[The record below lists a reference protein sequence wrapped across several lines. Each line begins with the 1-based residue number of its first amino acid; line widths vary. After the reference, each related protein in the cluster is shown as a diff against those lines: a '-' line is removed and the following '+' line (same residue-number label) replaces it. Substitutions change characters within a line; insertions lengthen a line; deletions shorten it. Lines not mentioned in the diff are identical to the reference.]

1 MPELQGS
8 NPNVPSSPAQKD
20 EKGVHYPRIK
30 PLIPKAI
37 TEAPQTRL
45 LSVAQM
51 QPVFP
56 DWYLKARPVDRD
68 HLKQLVDE
76 RWRLQGPLDEL
87 LGDLQHD
94 IKAFAEPLL
103 KTLLLSNFNEHGDP
117 NDLQLRLY
125 VPKKIAGVIDNQA
138 SIIRRSTLLEAALHN
153 FEEDET
159 REGAFR
165 SGSAV
170 LRKDFRGGL
179 HEIKVITPQKIAA
192 LCRRLDIGGQYQTHI
207 KSLLAP
213 ANANAARLLKE
224 RSIASDKAAL
234 RLASMMAYLKGDI
247 GLHGYTTIG
256 ALIDGKPDIQ
266 WNDRPL
272 QSHRL
277 SIMGCRMTGV
287 VLFSAVAEP
296 AAVKKAVDGLAPEAL
311 KPWLEFSQRVTA
323 SLPNRFDTF
332 GMLKAFFANGPKG
345 VVEEML
351 RKDEIYSQDRLS
363 GHLIAWVPDD
373 PDHPLKEYASL
384 TDFMKTLIGQLRES
398 DYQRFFSRFVA
409 QKDKAI
415 FFSRVNERLKTITWQ
430 QREPLDMGP
439 WWRETP
445 VENPNANPVTHLIS
459 DELWDRLFRERRDKA
474 IADARLIAVP
484 TDDEDANARWKR
496 LSGYLDIAWNVFNVG
511 AMLVPVLGPAMLGLM
526 AAQLLGEL
534 VEGIEDWSKGDVEE
548 GAAHINSFLINSAQL
563 ALMFM
568 GHVLPG
574 GPTPIR
580 PSPLID
586 SLKPV
591 ELPSGKTR
599 LIKPDHGPYE
609 HRLTLPETAT
619 PDDLGVIEHDGRKML
634 LLEDKQFVLKED
646 PLTGQ
651 PRLQHSRRPNAY
663 QLNVEHNGAGA
674 WHTEFEEP
682 MAWDKGKL
690 LRRLGPSVDGISDEV
705 LDQVRHVSG
714 VDEGVL
720 RRMHVEN
727 DPPAPL
733 LMDTLKRFK
742 AYADADKL
750 SAQILNGQVPQELSE
765 KVTGFVAELP
775 GWPESRALALE
786 ADAASG
792 QPSLSFGA
800 AMATPENTLNLSRAD
815 VCEGRLPTRVVDA
828 LNEAQLQDW
837 FGSEVP
843 KQRSA
848 RIVELKKRL
857 ARKAQDSKKMLFDTL
872 YKAREVTSDAR
883 INLLQRDFPDLS
895 NAAAQALLDDA
906 TEAELLKLTRDRR
919 IPLRLCEM
927 ARSSVFG
934 LRLSRAYEGLY
945 LDELSNADTD
955 RLALHTLGNWPKWP
969 KDMRIE
975 VRRFSFTGT
984 LRDSVGPLDASVRK
998 VLALREDGRF
1008 DTYDNEG
1015 GHLHGADD
1023 LYGALLHALPD
1034 ADRETLGYEIN
1045 QGAQLRQAVKQ
1056 MPMSHDA
1063 FSKTLLDH
1071 PIRKP
1076 AYDPQIMRLRGG
1088 MRSYRARSQDPD
1100 ILRIRTRTLY
1110 PGLDDS
1116 QIQALL
1122 NDFGERADQRLTA
1135 LETEFDRFNDSMRQW
1150 VNQPTQAWRVTPEG
1164 VSEWCAR
1171 NDIYAKL
1178 RRCWQRTGPA
1188 GAEAPGIVAPQVLNL
1203 DGFPLD
1209 RHLATMPELAA
1220 NFDHV
1225 TELSLNNAGLRN
1237 QRVGFLRPFRQ
1248 LRQLSMTHN
1257 GLTSFPQEI
1266 GSMRWLTHLVL
1277 SDNNISLDSEGIAHL
1292 RGLTR
1297 LRLLRLNNNPLRL
1310 PPDVSRMPGL
1320 QAITLDN
1327 CQLNTWP
1334 TGYLGQNRPR
1344 NIYLNLE
1351 FNRLTQ
1357 IPDVAPGSFRA
1368 ELLARTFFTRE
1379 EGWISPENLDQVR
1392 TYIESLGLDPDRAYP
1407 SRGVLDSSEWG
1418 EGMSNAQWNAKQEIW
1433 DYVED
1438 EHGSLRFFNEIRR
1451 LTDSYDFRAGDK
1463 SYRTEL
1469 TAKVWRMLEA
1479 MAENTELREKLFA
1492 EATSTTN
1499 CVDGGTQLFNAMG
1512 VEVLVHEAHGLANP
1526 GLVEAEL
1533 LQLARGKARLDELG
1547 RIARERVAERLRAGE
1562 TFYRPGTE
1570 GGTID
1575 EVEVHL
1581 AYMTDLAE
1589 RLDLPWQARGMQFR
1603 TISKVSKEMIEAAYQ
1618 RVLALEEGDLL
1629 TERIL
1634 EQPIWQTFMEKT
1646 YRQEFDALKLRL
1658 ENAEDEEVFQA
1669 IKDLEKTLTQQAL
1682 NRARLDKVNT
1692 KIGS

>member
-8 NPNVPSSPAQKD
+8 NPAGPSSPATKED
-20 EKGVHYPRIK
+20 NGVHHQRIK
-30 PLIPKAI
+30 QLIPKVI
-37 TEAPQTRL
+37 TEAPRARL
-45 LSVAQM
+45 LTAVDV
-51 QPVFP
+51 QPTFP
-56 DWYLKARPVDRD
+56 AWYLKARPMDRD
-68 HLKQLVDE
+68 YLKQLFDE

-87 LGDLQHD
+87 LGNLQHD

-103 KTLLLSNFNEHGDP
+103 KTMLLSNFNEHGNP

-125 VPKKIAGVIDNQA
+125 VPNKVASVIDTQA
-138 SIIRRSTLLEAALHN
+138 STIRHSTLLEAALHN

-170 LRKDFRGGL
+170 LRKDFRGDL

-192 LCRRLDIGGQYQTHI
+192 LCRRLDIGGQYQAHI
-207 KSLLAP
+207 KSLLTP
-213 ANANAARLLKE
+213 ADANAARLLKDS
-224 RSIASDKAAL
+224 SIAHDKAVL
-234 RLASMMAYLKGDI
+234 KLASMTAYLKGDI
-247 GLHGYTTIG
+247 GLHGYATIG
-256 ALIDGKPDIQ
+256 GLIDGKSDIQ
-266 WNDRPL
+266 WYGRPL

-277 SIMGCRMTGV
+277 SLMGCRMTGV

-296 AAVKKAVDGLAPEAL
+296 TAVKKAIDGLTPDAR
-311 KPWLEFSQRVTA
+311 KQWLDFSRRATS
-323 SLPNRFDTF
+323 SLPDGFDTF
-332 GMLKAFFANGPKG
+332 RMLKAFFANGPKG

-351 RKDEIYSQDRLS
+351 RKDEIYSQNRLG

-384 TDFMKTLIGQLRES
+384 TDFMKTLIGQLREN

-445 VENPNANPVTHLIS
+445 VENPDAEPVTHLIS
-459 DELWDRLFRERRDKA
+459 DDLWDRLFRERRDKA

-496 LSGYLDIAWNVFNVG
+496 LSGYLDIAWNVFNFG

-526 AAQLLGEL
+526 AAQLLAEL

-548 GAAHINSFLINSAQL
+548 GAAHINSVLINSAQL
-563 ALMFM
+563 ALMSM
-568 GHVLPG
+568 GHVLPKS
-574 GPTPIR
+574 PTPIR

-586 SLKPV
+586 NLKPV

-599 LIKPDHGPYE
+599 LIKPDHAPYE
-609 HRLTLPETAT
+609 HRLTLPETIT
-619 PDDLGVIEHDGRKML
+619 PDDLGVIEHDGRKVL
-634 LLEDKQFVLKED
+634 PLEDKQFVLKED

-651 PRLQHSRRPNAY
+651 PRLQHPKRPDAY
-663 QLNVEHNGAGA
+663 QLNIEHNGAGA
-674 WHTEFEEP
+674 WHTEFEQPIE
-682 MAWDKGKL
+682 WDKGKL
-690 LRRLGPSVDGISDEV
+690 LRRLGPSVDGLSDEV
-705 LDQVRHVSG
+705 LDQVRQVSG

-742 AYADADKL
+742 ACADADKL
-750 SAQILNGQVPQELSE
+750 STQILNGQVPQELSE
-765 KVTGFVAELP
+765 KVTGFVTALH
-775 GWPESRALALE
+775 GWPESRALVLE

-792 QPSLSFGA
+792 RPSLSFGA
-800 AMATPENTLNLSRAD
+800 AEAAPENTLNVSRAD
-815 VCEGRLPTRVVDA
+815 VCEGRLPARVVDA
-828 LNEAQLQDW
+828 LSEAQLQDW

-843 KQRSA
+843 K
-848 RIVELKKRL
+848 ERL
-857 ARKAQDSKKMLFDTL
+857 ARIAELQKRIAHQARGSKKKLFDTL
-872 YKAREVTSDAR
+872 YEAREITGDAR

-895 NAAAQALLDDA
+895 NATAQALLNDA
-906 TEAELLKLTRDRR
+906 AEAELLKLTQDRR
-919 IPLRLCEM
+919 IPLRLREM

-945 LDELSNADTD
+945 LDELSNADTP
-955 RLALHTLGNWPKWP
+955 RLALHTLENWPKWP

-975 VRRFSFTGT
+975 VRQFSFTGA
-984 LRDSVGPLDASVRK
+984 LHDSVGPLDASVRK
-998 VLALREDGRF
+998 VLVLREDGRY
-1008 DTYDNEG
+1008 DAYDNEG
-1015 GHLHGADD
+1015 THLHGADD

-1034 ADRETLGYEIN
+1034 AGRKTLGYEIN
-1045 QGAQLRQAVKQ
+1045 QGAQLHQAVKQ
-1056 MPMSHDA
+1056 TPLAHDT

-1088 MRSYRARSQDPD
+1088 MRTYRVRSPDPD
-1100 ILRIRTRTLY
+1100 LLRIRTRSLY

-1116 QIQALL
+1116 QVQALL
-1122 NDFGERADQRLTA
+1122 NDFGEWADERLTA
-1135 LETEFDRFNDSMRQW
+1135 LETEFDRFNESMSRW
-1150 VNQPTQAWRVTPEG
+1150 LNRPTQAWRLTPEG
-1164 VSEWCAR
+1164 VSEWNSR
-1171 NDIYAKL
+1171 NAIYAKL
-1178 RRCWQRTGPA
+1178 CRCWQRTGPA
-1188 GAEAPGIVAPQVLNL
+1188 GVEAPGIVAPQALNL

-1209 RHLATMPELAA
+1209 RHLPTMPELSGS
-1220 NFDHV
+1220 FDHV
-1225 TELSLNNAGLRN
+1225 TELHLNNTGLSN
-1237 QRVGFLRPFRQ
+1237 AQVGFLRPFRQ
-1248 LRQLSMTHN
+1248 LRHLNMPQNS
-1257 GLTSFPQEI
+1257 LTSFPQEI
-1266 GSMRWLTHLVL
+1266 GNMRWLTHLVL

-1310 PPDVSRMPGL
+1310 PPDVSRMPRL
-1320 QAITLDN
+1320 QAVTLDHG
-1327 CQLNTWP
+1327 QLDTWP
-1334 TGYLGQNRPR
+1334 TGYLGRNRPR

-1351 FNRLTQ
+1351 FNVLTQ
-1357 IPDVAPGSFRA
+1357 IPEVAPGSFRA

-1379 EGWISPENLDQVR
+1379 ESWISPENLEQVR

-1407 SRGVLDSSEWG
+1407 PRGVLDSSEWG
-1418 EGMSNAQWNAKQEIW
+1418 EGLSNAEWNAKQEIW
-1433 DYVED
+1433 DNVED
-1438 EHGSLRFFNEIRR
+1438 EHGSVPFFNEIRR
-1451 LTDSYDFRAGDK
+1451 LTESYDFRADNK

-1499 CVDGGTQLFNAMG
+1499 CADGGTQLFNAMG

-1603 TISKVSKEMIEAAYQ
+1603 AISRVSKEMIEAACQ

-1634 EQPIWQTFMEKT
+1634 EQPIWQTFMETT

-1669 IKDLEKTLTQQAL
+1669 IKDLEKTLTRQAL
-1682 NRARLDKVNT
+1682 DRARLDKVNT
-1692 KIGS
+1692 SIGS

>member
-8 NPNVPSSPAQKD
+8 NPTGSSSPATKED
-20 EKGVHYPRIK
+20 NGVHHQRIK

-37 TEAPQTRL
+37 TEAPRARL
-45 LSVAQM
+45 LTAVDI
-51 QPVFP
+51 QPTFP
-56 DWYLKARPVDRD
+56 DWYLKARPADRAY
-68 HLKQLVDE
+68 LKQLIDE
-76 RWRLQGPLDEL
+76 RWRLQGRLDEL

-103 KTLLLSNFNEHGDP
+103 KTLLLSNFNEHGNP

-125 VPKKIAGVIDNQA
+125 VPNKIAGFIDNQV
-138 SIIRRSTLLEAALHN
+138 STLRHSTLLEAALHN

-159 REGAFR
+159 GDDAFR
-165 SGSAV
+165 NGSAV
-170 LRKDFRGGL
+170 LRKDFRGDL
-179 HEIKVITPQKIAA
+179 HENKVITPQKWAT

-207 KSLLAP
+207 KSLLTP
-213 ANANAARLLKE
+213 ADADAARLLKE

-234 RLASMMAYLKGDI
+234 KLASMTAYLKGDI
-247 GLHGYTTIG
+247 GLHGYATIG
-256 ALIDGKPDIQ
+256 ELIDGKSDIL
-266 WNDRPL
+266 WHGHPL
-272 QSHRL
+272 HSHRL
-277 SIMGCRMTGV
+277 SLMGCRMTSV

-296 AAVKKAVDGLAPEAL
+296 MAVKKAIDGLMPDARNQ
-311 KPWLEFSQRVTA
+311 WLDFSQRATS
-323 SLPNRFDTF
+323 SLPNGFDTF
-332 GMLKAFFANGPKG
+332 RLLKAFFANGPKG
-345 VVEEML
+345 VMEEML
-351 RKDEIYSQDRLS
+351 RKDEIYRQNRLS
-363 GHLIAWVPDD
+363 GPLIAWVPDD

-398 DYQRFFSRFVA
+398 DYQEFFSRFVA

-439 WWRETP
+439 WWRETA
-445 VENPNANPVTHLIS
+445 VENPDAQPVTHLIS

-496 LSGYLDIAWNVFNVG
+496 LSGYLDIAWNLFNFG

-526 AAQLLGEL
+526 AAQLMTEL

-548 GAAHINSFLINSAQL
+548 GAAHINSVLINGAQL

-568 GHVLPG
+568 GHVLPK

-591 ELPSGKTR
+591 ELPGGKTR
-599 LIKPDHGPYE
+599 LIKPDHAPYE
-609 HRLTLPETAT
+609 HRLTLPEAAT
-619 PDDLGVIEHDGRKML
+619 PDELGVIEHDGRKVL
-634 LLEDKQFVLKED
+634 SLEGKQFVLQED

-651 PRLQHSRRPNAY
+651 PRLQHPKRPDAY
-663 QLNVEHNGAGA
+663 QPNIEHNGAGA
-674 WHTEFEEP
+674 WRTEFEKP
-682 MAWDKGKL
+682 MEWDKGKL
-690 LRRLGPSVDGISDEV
+690 LRRLGPSVEGISDEV
-705 LDQVRHVSG
+705 LEQVRHVSG

-727 DPPAPL
+727 EPSAPL

-765 KVTGFVAELP
+765 KVTGFVTALH
-775 GWPESRALALE
+775 GWPESRALVLE

-792 QPSLSFGA
+792 RPSLSFGA
-800 AMATPENTLNLSRAD
+800 TEATPENTLNISRSD
-815 VCEGRLPTRVVDA
+815 VCEGRLPTRVVDT
-828 LNEAQLQDW
+828 LSEAQLQDW

-843 KQRSA
+843 KERSA
-848 RIVELKKRL
+848 RIAELQKRI
-857 ARKAQDSKKMLFDTL
+857 ARQAQDSKKILFDTL
-872 YKAREVTSDAR
+872 YEARETTSDAR
-883 INLLQRDFPDLS
+883 INLLKRDFPDLS

-906 TEAELLKLTRDRR
+906 TEAGLLKLTHDRR
-919 IPLRLCEM
+919 IPLCLREM
-927 ARSSVFG
+927 ARKSVFG

-945 LDELSNADTD
+945 LDELSNADTG
-955 RLALHTLGNWPKWP
+955 RLVLHTLENWSKWP
-969 KDMRIE
+969 KDMRLD
-975 VRRFSFTGT
+975 VRDFSFTGA
-984 LRDSVGPLDASVRK
+984 LHDSVGPVDASVRK
-998 VLALREDGRF
+998 VLVMREDGHYETF
-1008 DTYDNEG
+1008 DHEG
-1015 GHLHGADD
+1015 GHL
-1023 LYGALLHALPD
+1023 
-1034 ADRETLGYEIN
+1034 

-1056 MPMSHDA
+1056 APLSHDT

-1088 MRSYRARSQDPD
+1088 MRAYRMYPQDTD
-1100 ILRIRTRTLY
+1100 LSRIRTRSLY
-1110 PGLDDS
+1110 PDLDDS
-1116 QIQALL
+1116 QVQALL
-1122 NDFGERADQRLTA
+1122 NELGDLADQRLTT
-1135 LETEFDRFNDSMRQW
+1135 LEIEFNRLNESMQRW
-1150 VNQPTQAWRVTPEG
+1150 VNQPAPSWLSRADGISAWK
-1164 VSEWCAR
+1164 SR
-1171 NDIYAKL
+1171 NDIYVKL
-1178 RRCWQRTGPA
+1178 RRCWQRTGPP
-1188 GAEAPGIVAPQVLNL
+1188 GVEAPGIVAPQALNL

-1225 TELSLNNAGLRN
+1225 TELSLNNVRLRDEHV
-1237 QRVGFLRPFRQ
+1237 RFLRPFRQ
-1248 LRQLSMTHN
+1248 LRQLKMTQN
-1257 GLTSFPQEI
+1257 GLTVFPQEI
-1266 GSMRWLTHLVL
+1266 GNMRRLTHLL
-1277 SDNNISLDSEGIAHL
+1277 LNDNNISLDSEGTAHL

-1310 PPDVSRMPGL
+1310 PPDVSRMPNL
-1320 QAITLDN
+1320 QAITLDHG
-1327 CQLNTWP
+1327 QLNTWP
-1334 TGYLGQNRPR
+1334 TGYLDRNRPR
-1344 NIYLNLE
+1344 SIYLNLE
-1351 FNRLTQ
+1351 FNRLTH
-1357 IPDVAPGSFRA
+1357 IPEVAPGSFRA
-1368 ELLARTFFTRE
+1368 ELLARTLFTRDPD
-1379 EGWISPENLDQVR
+1379 WISPQNLER
-1392 TYIESLGLDPDRAYP
+1392 MRMYIESLGLDPDRAYP
-1407 SRGVLDSSEWG
+1407 PRGVLDSSEWG
-1418 EGMSNAQWNAKQEIW
+1418 EGLSNAEWNAKQEIW
-1433 DYVED
+1433 DNVED
-1438 EHGSLRFFNEIRR
+1438 EYGSLPFFNEIRR
-1451 LTDSYDFRAGDK
+1451 LTESYDFKADDK
-1463 SYRTEL
+1463 TYRIEL
-1469 TAKVWRMLEA
+1469 TTKVWRMLEA
-1479 MAENTELREKLFA
+1479 MAERTELREKLFA

-1512 VEVLVHEAHGLANP
+1512 VEVLVHEARSLANP

-1562 TFYRPGTE
+1562 TFYRPGTD

-1603 TISKVSKEMIEAAYQ
+1603 TISKVTKEMIEAACQ

-1634 EQPIWQTFMEKT
+1634 EQPIWQTFMETT

-1669 IKDLEKTLTQQAL
+1669 IKDLERTLTRQAL

>member
-8 NPNVPSSPAQKD
+8 NPNVPSSPAEKD
-20 EKGVHYPRIK
+20 DKGVHYPRIK

-37 TEAPQTRL
+37 TEAPRARL
-45 LSVAQM
+45 LSAAQV
-51 QPVFP
+51 QPAFP

-68 HLKQLVDE
+68 YLKQLIDE

-103 KTLLLSNFNEHGDP
+103 KTMLLSNFYEHGDP
-117 NDLQLRLY
+117 GDLQLRLY
-125 VPKKIAGVIDNQA
+125 VPNKIVGGIDTQA
-138 SIIRRSTLLEAALHN
+138 STIRRSTLLEAALHN

-159 REGAFR
+159 REDAFR

-170 LRKDFRGGL
+170 LRKNVRGDL

-207 KSLLAP
+207 KSLLTP
-213 ANANAARLLKE
+213 ADANAARLLNE
-224 RSIASDKAAL
+224 RSIASDKAAFK
-234 RLASMMAYLKGDI
+234 LALMTAYLKGDI

-256 ALIDGKPDIQ
+256 ALIDGNSGLQ
-266 WNDRPL
+266 WYGRPL

-277 SIMGCRMTGV
+277 SLMGCRITGI

-296 AAVKKAVDGLAPEAL
+296 TAVKKAIDGLAPDAL
-311 KPWLEFSQRVTA
+311 KQWLDFSRLAT
-323 SLPNRFDTF
+323 SPLSNGFDTF
-332 GMLKAFFANGPKG
+332 RMLKAFFANGPKG

-351 RKDEIYSQDRLS
+351 RKDEIYRQNRLS

-398 DYQRFFSRFVA
+398 DYQSFFSRFVA

-430 QREPLDMGP
+430 QRAPLDMGP

-445 VENPNANPVTHLIS
+445 VENPDAQPVTYLIS
-459 DELWDRLFRERRDKA
+459 DDLWGRLFRERRDKA

-484 TDDEDANARWKR
+484 TDDEDATARWKR
-496 LSGYLDIAWNVFNVG
+496 LSGYLDIAWNVFNFG
-511 AMLVPVLGPAMLGLM
+511 AMLVPVLGPAMIGLM
-526 AAQLLGEL
+526 AAQLLAEL

-548 GAAHINSFLINSAQL
+548 GAVHINSVLINGAQM

-568 GHVLPG
+568 GHVLPK

-580 PSPLID
+580 SSPLID

-591 ELPSGKTR
+591 ELPGGKTR
-599 LIKPDHGPYE
+599 LIKPDHAPYE

-619 PDDLGVIEHDGRKML
+619 PDALGVIEHDGRKVL
-634 LLEDKQFVLKED
+634 PLEDKQFVLKED

-651 PRLQHSRRPNAY
+651 PRLQHSRRPDAY
-663 QLNVEHNGAGA
+663 QLNIEHNGAGA

-682 MAWDKGKL
+682 MAWGKGKL

-705 LDQVRHVSG
+705 LDQARHVSG

-727 DPPAPL
+727 DQPAPL

-765 KVTGFVAELP
+765 KVTGFVTELP
-775 GWPESRALALE
+775 GWPQSRALVLE

-792 QPSLSFGA
+792 RPSLSFGA
-800 AMATPENTLNLSRAD
+800 TEATPENTLNMSRAD

-828 LNEAQLQDW
+828 LSETQLQDW

-843 KQRSA
+843 KERSA
-848 RIVELKKRL
+848 RIAELQKRI
-857 ARKAQDSKKMLFDTL
+857 ARQAQDSKKTLFDTL
-872 YKAREVTSDAR
+872 YKARETTNDAR
-883 INLLQRDFPDLS
+883 INLLKGDFPDLS

-906 TEAELLKLTRDRR
+906 AEAELLKLTRDRR
-919 IPLRLCEM
+919 IPLRLREM
-927 ARSSVFG
+927 ARKSVFG

-945 LDELSNADTD
+945 LDELINADTG
-955 RLALHTLGNWPKWP
+955 RLALHTLENWPKWP
-969 KDMRIE
+969 KNMRIE
-975 VRRFSFTGT
+975 VREFSFTGA
-984 LRDSVGPLDASVRK
+984 LHDSVGPVDASARK
-998 VLALREDGRF
+998 VLVLREDGR
-1008 DTYDNEG
+1008 YEAYGNEG

-1034 ADRETLGYEIN
+1034 ADRKTLGYEIN

-1056 MPMSHDA
+1056 TPLSHDT
-1063 FSKTLLDH
+1063 FSETLLDH

-1088 MRSYRARSQDPD
+1088 MRTYRVRSQDAD
-1100 ILRIRTRTLY
+1100 LLRTRTRSLY
-1110 PGLDDS
+1110 PGLDDR
-1116 QIQALL
+1116 QVQALM
-1122 NDFGERADQRLTA
+1122 NGFGEWADQRLTA
-1135 LETEFDRFNDSMRQW
+1135 LETEFNRFNDSMRLW
-1150 VNQPTQAWRVTPEG
+1150 LNRPTQAWRLTPEG
-1164 VSEWCAR
+1164 ISEWNSR
-1171 NDIYAKL
+1171 NDIYTKL

-1188 GAEAPGIVAPQVLNL
+1188 GVETPGIVAPQALNL

-1209 RHLATMPELAA
+1209 RHLTTMPELAGS
-1220 NFDHV
+1220 FDHV
-1225 TELSLNNAGLRN
+1225 TELHLNNAGLRN
-1237 QRVGFLRPFRQ
+1237 EHVGFLRPFRQ
-1248 LRQLSMTHN
+1248 LRQLSMRQN
-1257 GLTSFPQEI
+1257 SLTVFPQEV
-1266 GSMRWLTHLVL
+1266 GNLRWLTHLML
-1277 SDNNISLDSEGIAHL
+1277 NKNNISLDSAGIAHL
-1292 RGLTR
+1292 RGLTH
-1297 LRLLRLNNNPLRL
+1297 LRMLRMSNNPLRL
-1310 PPDVSRMPGL
+1310 PPDVSLMPRL
-1320 QAITLDN
+1320 QAITLDHG
-1327 CQLNTWP
+1327 QLNTWP
-1334 TGYLGQNRPR
+1334 TGYLGRNRPR

-1357 IPDVAPGSFRA
+1357 IPEVAPGSFRA

-1379 EGWISPENLDQVR
+1379 EPWISPENLEQMR

-1407 SRGVLDSSEWG
+1407 PRGVLDSSDWG
-1418 EGMSNAQWNAKQEIW
+1418 EGLSNAEWNAKQEVW
-1433 DYVED
+1433 DNVED
-1438 EHGSLRFFNEIRR
+1438 EHGSVPFFNEIRR
-1451 LTDSYDFRAGDK
+1451 LTESYDFKAADK

-1562 TFYRPGTE
+1562 TFYRRGTE

-1603 TISKVSKEMIEAAYQ
+1603 AISKVSKEMIEAAYQ
-1618 RVLALEEGDLL
+1618 RVLALEEGGLL
-1629 TERIL
+1629 AERIL
-1634 EQPIWQTFMEKT
+1634 EQPIWQTFMETT
-1646 YRQEFDALKLRL
+1646 YRQEFDDLKLRL
-1658 ENAEDEEVFQA
+1658 ENAEDEEVFKA
-1669 IKDLEKTLTQQAL
+1669 LKDLEKALTQQAL

>member
-1 MPELQGS
+1 MPQLQGS
-8 NPNVPSSPAQKD
+8 NPTGPSSPAKKED
-20 EKGVHYPRIK
+20 NGVHHQRIK
-30 PLIPKAI
+30 PLIPRAI
-37 TEAPQTRL
+37 TEAPRARL
-45 LSVAQM
+45 LTAVDV
-51 QPVFP
+51 QPTFP
-56 DWYLKARPVDRD
+56 AWYLKARPMDRD
-68 HLKQLVDE
+68 YLKQLIDE
-76 RWRLQGPLDEL
+76 RWRLQGRLDEL

-103 KTLLLSNFNEHGDP
+103 KTLLLSNFNEHGNP

-125 VPKKIAGVIDNQA
+125 VPNKIAGVIDTQA
-138 SIIRRSTLLEAALHN
+138 STIRRSTLLEAALHN

-159 REGAFR
+159 RDDAFR

-170 LRKDFRGGL
+170 LRKDFRGDL
-179 HEIKVITPQKIAA
+179 HENKVITPQKFAA
-192 LCRRLDIGGQYQTHI
+192 LCRRVDIGGQYQTHI
-207 KSLLAP
+207 KSLLTP
-213 ANANAARLLKE
+213 ADANAARLLKE

-234 RLASMMAYLKGDI
+234 KLASTTAYLKGDI
-247 GLHGYTTIG
+247 GLHGYASIG
-256 ALIDGKPDIQ
+256 ALIDGKSDIQ
-266 WNDRPL
+266 WYGRAL

-277 SIMGCRMTGV
+277 SLMGCQMTGV

-296 AAVKKAVDGLAPEAL
+296 AAVKRAIDGLTPDAR
-311 KPWLEFSQRVTA
+311 KQWLDFSRRATS
-323 SLPNRFDTF
+323 SLPNGFDTF
-332 GMLKAFFANGPKG
+332 RLLKAFFANGPKG

-351 RKDEIYSQDRLS
+351 RKDEIYSQNRLS

-398 DYQRFFSRFVA
+398 DYQVFFSRFVA

-415 FFSRVNERLKTITWQ
+415 FFSRVNERLKTLTWQ
-430 QREPLDMGP
+430 RREPLDMGP

-445 VENPNANPVTHLIS
+445 VENPNAQPVTHLIS
-459 DELWDRLFRERRDKA
+459 DDLWDRLFRERRDKA

-484 TDDEDANARWKR
+484 TDDEDASARWKR
-496 LSGYLDIAWNVFNVG
+496 LSNYLDKAWNLFNFG

-526 AAQLLGEL
+526 AAQLLVEL

-548 GAAHINSFLINSAQL
+548 GAAHVNSFLINGAQL

-568 GHVLPG
+568 GHVLPK

-591 ELPSGKTR
+591 ELPNGKTR
-599 LIKPDHGPYE
+599 LIKPDHAPYE

-619 PDDLGVIEHDGRKML
+619 PDDFGVIEHDGRKVL
-634 LLEDKQFVLKED
+634 PLEGKQFVLKED

-651 PRLQHSRRPNAY
+651 PRLQHPKRPDAY
-663 QLNVEHNGAGA
+663 QLNIEHNGAGA
-674 WHTEFEEP
+674 WHTEFEQP
-682 MAWDKGKL
+682 MEWDKGKL

-705 LDQVRHVSG
+705 LEQVRHVSG
-714 VDEGVL
+714 VEEGVL

-733 LMDTLKRFK
+733 FMDTLKRFK

-765 KVTGFVAELP
+765 NVTGFVTALH
-775 GWPESRALALE
+775 GWPESRALVLE

-792 QPSLSFGA
+792 RPSLNFGA
-800 AMATPENTLNLSRAD
+800 AEATPENTLNISRAD

-828 LNEAQLQDW
+828 LSESQLQDW
-837 FGSEVP
+837 FGSEVA
-843 KQRSA
+843 KERSA
-848 RIVELKKRL
+848 RIAELQKRI
-857 ARKAQDSKKMLFDTL
+857 ARLAQDSKKTLFDTL
-872 YKAREVTSDAR
+872 YEARETTSDAR
-883 INLLQRDFPDLS
+883 INLLKRDFPDLS

-919 IPLRLCEM
+919 IPLRLREM
-927 ARSSVFG
+927 ARKSVFG

-945 LDELSNADTD
+945 LDGLSNADTD
-955 RLALHTLGNWPKWP
+955 RLALHTLANWPKWP
-969 KDMRIE
+969 SDMRIE
-975 VRRFSFTGT
+975 VRDFSSTGT
-984 LRDSVGPLDASVRK
+984 LRDSVGPVDASVRK
-998 VLALREDGRF
+998 VLVLREDGRYEA
-1008 DTYDNEG
+1008 YDNEG
-1015 GHLHGADD
+1015 GHLQGADD

-1034 ADRETLGYEIN
+1034 ADRKTLGYEIN

-1056 MPMSHDA
+1056 TPLSHDA

-1088 MRSYRARSQDPD
+1088 MRLYRVRSQDPD
-1100 ILRIRTRTLY
+1100 LLRVRTRSLY

-1116 QIQALL
+1116 QVQALL
-1122 NDFGERADQRLTA
+1122 NDFGDWGNQRLTA
-1135 LETEFDRFNDSMRQW
+1135 LETEFNRFNDSMRRW
-1150 VNQPTQAWRVTPEG
+1150 VNQPTQSWRLTADG
-1164 VSEWCAR
+1164 AAEWQSR
-1171 NDIYAKL
+1171 TDLYAKL

-1188 GAEAPGIVAPQVLNL
+1188 GVEAPGIVAPQALNL

-1209 RHLATMPELAA
+1209 RHMATMPELAA
-1220 NFDHV
+1220 SFDHV
-1225 TELSLNNAGLRN
+1225 TELSLNNVRLRN
-1237 QRVGFLRPFRQ
+1237 EQVGFLRPFRQ
-1248 LRQLSMTHN
+1248 LRQLNMTQN
-1257 GLTSFPQEI
+1257 RLTLFPQEI
-1266 GSMRWLTHLVL
+1266 GNMRWLTHLVL

-1297 LRLLRLNNNPLRL
+1297 LHLLRLDNNPLRL
-1310 PPDVSRMPGL
+1310 PPDVSRMPNL
-1320 QAITLDN
+1320 QAITLN
-1327 CQLNTWP
+1327 HGQLNTWP
-1334 TGYLGQNRPR
+1334 TGYLARNRPR
-1344 NIYLNLE
+1344 SIYLNLE
-1351 FNRLTQ
+1351 FNVLTQ

-1379 EGWISPENLDQVR
+1379 EGWISPENLEQVR

-1407 SRGVLDSSEWG
+1407 PRGVLDSSEWG
-1418 EGMSNAQWNAKQEIW
+1418 EGLSNAEWNAKQPIW
-1433 DYVED
+1433 DCVED
-1438 EHGSLRFFNEIRR
+1438 EYGSLPFFNEIRR
-1451 LTDSYDFRAGDK
+1451 LTESYDFKADDK
-1463 SYRTEL
+1463 SYRIEL

-1479 MAENTELREKLFA
+1479 MAERTELREKLFA

-1512 VEVLVHEAHGLANP
+1512 VEVLVQEARALANP

-1603 TISKVSKEMIEAAYQ
+1603 AISKVSKEMIEAACQ
-1618 RVLALEEGDLL
+1618 RVLALEEGGLL
-1629 TERIL
+1629 TQLIL
-1634 EQPIWQTFMEKT
+1634 EQPIWQTFMETT

-1658 ENAEDEEVFQA
+1658 ENAEDEDIFQA
-1669 IKDLEKTLTQQAL
+1669 IKALEKTLTQQAL
-1682 NRARLDKVNT
+1682 GRAKLDKVNT